1 MEQRSGNEEIAQAR
15 RGRARG
21 QKQIR
26 GARGPTTH
34 LLTYYDGNSRP
45 FLGEKRLLITFGPTA
60 RHYHRVLQYLTWV
73 RTVSTAR
80 VGTTLGL
87 ILWTI
92 YSPVVQS
99 VSYLQYHLETLAT
112 WYGYNG
118 YALIAALKDVHFVLY
133 HILWSTYSISTSPRC
148 GLGYSP
154 FSIYNVVLI
163 VVLSTIT
170 TDIRSCAPTSTKY
183 FTVRSS
189 SQILLSYMV
198 LTVVVLTWYSP
209 PVHLI
214 PSPNHLG
221 PP

>member
-73 RTVSTAR
+73 RPVSTAR

-133 HILWSTYSISTSPRC
+133 HVLWSTYSISTSPRC

-163 VVLSTIT
+163 VVLSTILR
-170 TDIRSCAPTSTKY
+170 IYVLAPLPARNTLLY
-183 FTVRSS
+183 VVVVRSYS
-189 SQILLSYMV
+189 R
-198 LTVVVLTWYSP
+198 TWYLLWLYLRGTAP
-209 PVHLI
+209 PSV
-214 PSPNHLG
+214 
-221 PP
+221 